1 MQSPIDK
8 KMRRKRVAQVP
19 RRETEVQASDTASID
34 EGDERLDERERRLA
48 HGDKEQNA
56 SVVEVVVGIIV
67 LLYNRSGYQI

>member
-8 KMRRKRVAQVP
+8 KMRRKRIAQVL